1 MSIAA
6 SDISLQ
12 VVERKAMRPSGRSSI
27 DACLRITNNSEE
39 SLDQGWRLYY
49 SLGLTPRA
57 EEQRVQQVSVEGRY
71 GYLAPTESWKPL
83 APGEAIDIPI
93 ENWLFNGMPLRSQQ
107 GFHFVFASAG
117 DNRPEPALPVTL
129 APSLLP
135 IETLPN
141 SWITDMSPSCDVA
154 PDTASDRWRRQSAI
168 DASAAPQVII
178 PMPAE
183 PQIET
188 ARVKGSGLNP
198 SDQNLLSSLAAF
210 FTPDGIPV
218 QVQIETSKRP
228 EAYRLQ
234 ITTESINITAGS
246 GAGVFYAAQ
255 SLRQLIDSANSGG
268 SEGISVPCGDI
279 IDSPAFTHRGLFLDL
294 ARHAVSPAAIRQV
307 IRAMSAYKMN
317 VLQLGISNDEGFRLE
332 IPGIPELTHVAA
344 RRSFHANSEDGRPR
358 ALYPAWGDGPEETQ
372 GFLSGEE
379 FVQLLRLAAEHHVN
393 IILELNLPGHANAMI
408 RAMAASGRYQV
419 LDPEDKS
426 IHRSAQGYTHNV
438 MNVCLPGTYALAAD
452 ILETIAGYY
461 RQAGVPLRALHLGGD
476 EVPAGAWLDSPVV
489 RQSSIWNTRWQLD
502 NEADRA
508 AATQA
513 LSQHYAS
520 EITKLAAAIMPGVKL
535 GFWHEMSPALP
546 ADADTYVTGW
556 TTETGDR
563 DLVEAVLDRGQRLV
577 IANASFLYL
586 DMPYTLSSEEPGL
599 PWAAYIDESLIYHFS
614 PLANWAITEGQ
625 RDQVLGLQAQ
635 LWSETIYSE
644 ERMFY
649 HLFPRLLSVAERAW
663 ATENSTR
670 NWSGF
675 ASALGKRELSYLESL
690 NIPFRVPP
698 PGADIVADKIEAC
711 TAFPGLVIRYTLDGS
726 EPDSTSMT
734 YNTPVTSDTADVLK
748 MAAFTL
754 SGKTRS
760 RTTTLPGDF

>member
-1 MSIAA
+1 
-6 SDISLQ
+6 
-12 VVERKAMRPSGRSSI
+12 
-27 DACLRITNNSEE
+27 
-39 SLDQGWRLYY
+39 
-49 SLGLTPRA
+49 
-57 EEQRVQQVSVEGRY
+57 
-71 GYLAPTESWKPL
+71 
-83 APGEAIDIPI
+83 
-93 ENWLFNGMPLRSQQ
+93 
-107 GFHFVFASAG
+107 
-117 DNRPEPALPVTL
+117 
-129 APSLLP
+129 
-135 IETLPN
+135 
-141 SWITDMSPSCDVA
+141 
-154 PDTASDRWRRQSAI
+154 
-168 DASAAPQVII
+168 
-178 PMPAE
+178 
-183 PQIET
+183 
-188 ARVKGSGLNP
+188 
-198 SDQNLLSSLAAF
+198 
-210 FTPDGIPV
+210 
-218 QVQIETSKRP
+218 
-228 EAYRLQ
+228 
-234 ITTESINITAGS
+234 
-246 GAGVFYAAQ
+246 
-255 SLRQLIDSANSGG
+255 
-268 SEGISVPCGDI
+268 
-279 IDSPAFTHRGLFLDL
+279 
-294 ARHAVSPAAIRQV
+294 
-307 IRAMSAYKMN
+307 
-317 VLQLGISNDEGFRLE
+317 
-332 IPGIPELTHVAA
+332 
-344 RRSFHANSEDGRPR
+344 
-358 ALYPAWGDGPEETQ
+358 
-372 GFLSGEE
+372 E

-461 RQAGVPLRALHLGGD
+461 KQAGVPLRALHLGGD

-489 RQSSIWNTRWQLD
+489 RQSSIWDTRWQLD

-675 ASALGKRELSYLESL
+675 ASALGERELSYLESL